1 MGPGTLIC
9 GRTYDYN
16 NICGPGI
23 QYGEYVQTHE
33 KTTNTM
39 KVRTVGVLTLRPS
52 GNAQDTFYYLSLES

>member
-1 MGPGTLIC
+1 MVPGTLIC
-9 GRTYDYN
+9 GRIYDYN
-16 NICGPGI
+16 NLCGPGS
-23 QYGEYVQTHE
+23 QYGEYVHTHE